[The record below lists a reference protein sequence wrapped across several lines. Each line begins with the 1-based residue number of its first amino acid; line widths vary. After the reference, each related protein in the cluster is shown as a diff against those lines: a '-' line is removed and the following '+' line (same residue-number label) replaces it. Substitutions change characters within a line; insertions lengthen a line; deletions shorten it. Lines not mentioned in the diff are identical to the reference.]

1 MNLSH
6 AVSVLCYVW
15 YSKLDHKK
23 SERLLQPNLKIKLRS
38 EINRLTELLPS
49 KDHTRKGIEE
59 TLFRVIMRGLPKD
72 DEIHR
77 LIGVIKDS
85 ADSFEKY

>member
-1 MNLSH
+1 L
-6 AVSVLCYVW
+6 
-15 YSKLDHKK
+15 KL
-23 SERLLQPNLKIKLRS
+23 KLRS
-38 EINRLTELLPS
+38 EIIRLTGLLPS

-85 ADSFEKY
+85 ADSFEKP